1 MKDKILQGGV
11 AKIPLGRYVLAV
23 SGGVDSIVLLDL
35 LAKQAKS
42 PKLRVPSSDKKAPSS
57 QLPVRSYKF
66 VVAHF
71 NHGIRLDSG
80 EDEKLVADAAGKY
93 GLRFKVG
100 QGRLGPGT
108 SEDQARAARYKFLET
123 VRKSCQAKII
133 ITAHHQDDVMET
145 AILNLLRGSGRRGLT
160 AIIQNPRIIRPLAGI
175 SKRQIINYAQKNNL
189 AWREDP
195 TNIDSRYLRNYIRRY
210 IMPSMKA
217 SDRQRFLA
225 IIERMA
231 QLNRDIDSQLKQLSK
246 FVRQGDNINRHNFIM
261 LPTSIGRELLAY
273 WLRAQPGA
281 RLDKKTIGRLLIMI
295 KTAQPGTKHTAGP
308 SWELIIDKVKAK
320 FVKV

>member
-1 MKDKILQGGV
+1 MKDRTLQGGV

-71 NHGIRLDSG
+71 NHSIRLDSG

-108 SEDQARAARYKFLET
+108 SEDQARTARYKFLET
-123 VRKSCQAKII
+123 VRKSCQAKTI

-160 AIIQNPRIIRPLAGI
+160 AIIQNPPPPHTTPARRRRAG
-175 SKRQIINYAQKNNL
+175 
-189 AWREDP
+189 
-195 TNIDSRYLRNYIRRY
+195 
-210 IMPSMKA
+210 
-217 SDRQRFLA
+217 
-225 IIERMA
+225 
-231 QLNRDIDSQLKQLSK
+231 
-246 FVRQGDNINRHNFIM
+246 
-261 LPTSIGRELLAY
+261 
-273 WLRAQPGA
+273 
-281 RLDKKTIGRLLIMI
+281 DKKKKKKKNPKKKNPPRGAPPPPPPFLIW
-295 KTAQPGTKHTAGP
+295 AGF
-308 SWELIIDKVKAK
+308 WM
-320 FVKV
+320 

>member
-1 MKDKILQGGV
+1 MKDKTLQGGE

-108 SEDQARAARYKFLET
+108 SEDQARTARYNFLET
-123 VRKSCQAKII
+123 VRKSCQAKTI

-145 AILNLLRGSGRRGLT
+145 AIL
-160 AIIQNPRIIRPLAGI
+160 
-175 SKRQIINYAQKNNL
+175 NYAQKNNL

-210 IMPSMKA
+210 IMPSVKA

>member
-1 MKDKILQGGV
+1 VDSNKLQVEVGGLPP
-11 AKIPLGRYVLAV
+11 AKYVIAV
-23 SGGVDSIVLLDL
+23 SGGVDSMVLLDL

-42 PKLRVPSSDKKAPSS
+42 PKLRVPSSDKKVPSS
-57 QLPVRSYKF
+57 QLPARSYEF

-71 NHGIRLDSG
+71 NHGIRSDSG

-133 ITAHHQDDVMET
+133 ITAHHQDDVIET

-217 SDRQRFLA
+217 SDRQRFLT

-231 QLNRDIDSQLKQLSK
+231 QLNGDIDSQLEQLSK
-246 FVRQGDNINRHNFIM
+246 FVRHGDNINRHNFIM
-261 LPTSIGRELLAY
+261 LSTSIGRELLAY
-273 WLRAQPGA
+273 WLRELPDS
-281 RLDKKTIGRLLIMI
+281 RFDKKTVERLLIAV
-295 KTAQPGTKHTAGP
+295 KTAKPGTRQVLGLGR
-308 SWELIIDKVKAK
+308 ELIIDKIKAK